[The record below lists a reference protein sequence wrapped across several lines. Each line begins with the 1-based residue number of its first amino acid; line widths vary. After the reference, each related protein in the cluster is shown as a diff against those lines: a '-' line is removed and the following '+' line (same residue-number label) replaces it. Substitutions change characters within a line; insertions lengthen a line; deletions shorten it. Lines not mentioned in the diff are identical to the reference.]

1 MDKNNWTYKKL
12 GEICFIER
20 GGSPRPIQQYITNRA
35 DGLNWIKIGD
45 AVEGSKYINSTKEKI
60 IPEGLKKTRFVHKG
74 DFILSNS
81 MSFGKPYI
89 LGIDGCIHDGW
100 LVIRD
105 NNKIFNKSFLY
116 YLLSSPNMYH
126 EFKRLAV
133 GGVVN
138 NLNSNLVRNVVVP
151 IPPLAEQERIVAEL
165 DLLSSIIEKK
175 KAQLKEYDQLAQS
188 IFYDMFGDPITN
200 EKGWEIEKFED
211 VCSSMT
217 KGPFGSDIKKSL
229 YVPKSEDTYKVYIQI
244 NAIEKDAT
252 LGTYYISKEYFD
264 NKMFKFEV
272 KPNDYIITCDGTLG
286 KFLRLPQS
294 IEKGIIS
301 ASLLR
306 LTLNE
311 KINYKYF
318 EHIWDCY
325 ILQQQTKDIRNTA
338 LKHLPS
344 ASKMGKTLIPL
355 PPLSLQQEFAS
366 KIEAI
371 ERQKTLI
378 QQSIDEVQTLFDSR
392 MDYWFG

>member
-1 MDKNNWTYKKL
+1 MNKHGWTYKKL
-12 GEICFIER
+12 GETCLIER
-20 GGSPRPIQQYITNRA
+20 GGSPRPIQQYLTDKD

-45 AVEGSKYINSTKEKI
+45 AVEGSKYITSTKEKI
-60 IPEGLKKTRFVHKG
+60 KPEGLKKTRFVHKG

-105 NNKIFNKSFLY
+105 SNETFNKSFLY
-116 YLLSSPNMYH
+116 YLLSSPNMYQ

-138 NLNSNLVRNVVVP
+138 NLNSSIVRNVVVP
-151 IPPLAEQERIVAEL
+151 VPPLTEQERIVAEL
-165 DLLSSIIEKK
+165 DLLSRIIEKK

-188 IFYDMFGDPITN
+188 IFYSMFGDPITN
-200 EKGWEIEKFED
+200 EKGWEIKTFGD
-211 VCSSMT
+211 VCFSMT

-229 YVPKSEDTYKVYIQI
+229 YVPKSEDAYKVYIQI
-244 NAIEKDAT
+244 NAIEQDVT
-252 LGTYYISKEYFD
+252 LGSYYISKEYFD
-264 NKMFKFEV
+264 SKMFRFEV

-286 KFLRLPQS
+286 KYIRLPKS

-306 LTLNE
+306 VTLNE
-311 KINYKYF
+311 NICHKFF
-318 EHIWDCY
+318 EYIWDCY
-325 ILQQQTKDIRNTA
+325 ILPQQTKDIRNTA

-344 ASKMGKTLIPL
+344 ATKMSKTPLPL
-355 PPLSLQQEFAS
+355 PPLSLQQQFAER
-366 KIEAI
+366 IEAI
-371 ERQKTLI
+371 EKQKALV
-378 QQSIDEVQTLFDSR
+378 QASIAETETLFNSR
-392 MDYWFG
+392 MDYYFN

>member
-1 MDKNNWTYKKL
+1 MNKHGWTYKKL
-12 GEICFIER
+12 GEVCDIER
-20 GGSPRPIQQYITNRA
+20 GGSPRPIEKYITTDVN
-35 DGLNWIKIGD
+35 GLNWIKIGD

-60 IPEGLKKTRFVHKG
+60 IPEGLKKTRLVHKG

-105 NNKIFNKSFLY
+105 SDNIFNKSYLY
-116 YLLSSPNMYH
+116 YLLSSPNMYQ

-138 NLNSNLVRNVVVP
+138 NLNRDLVRNVVVP
-151 IPPLAEQERIVAEL
+151 IPSLSEQGRIVEEL
-165 DLLSSIIEKK
+165 DLLSGIIDKK
-175 KAQLKEYDQLAQS
+175 KEQLKAYDQLAQS
-188 IFYDMFGDPITN
+188 IFYNMFGDPINN
-200 EKGWEIEKFED
+200 EKGWEVKRFEE

-229 YVPKSEDTYKVYIQI
+229 YVPKSKDTYKVYIQI

-252 LGTYYISKEYFD
+252 LGSYYISKEYFD
-264 NKMFKFEV
+264 NKMFRFEV

-306 LTLNE
+306 LTLNK

-318 EHIWDCY
+318 EHIWDCC
-325 ILQQQTKDIRNTA
+325 ILHQQTKDIRNTA

-355 PPLSLQQEFAS
+355 PPLSLQQEFAERV
-366 KIEAI
+366 EAI
-371 ERQKTLI
+371 ERQKALVR
-378 QQSIDEVQTLFDSR
+378 QSIDETQTLFDSR
-392 MDYWFG
+392 MDFWFD

>member
-1 MDKNNWTYKKL
+1 MREGWEYKKL
-12 GEICFIER
+12 GEVCEIER
-20 GGSPRPIQQYITNRA
+20 GGSPRPIQQYITNDE

-60 IPEGLKKTRFVHKG
+60 RKEGLKKTRFVHKG

-105 NNKIFNKSFLY
+105 THNHFDKSFLY
-116 YLLSSPNMYH
+116 YLLGSPNMYN

-138 NLNSNLVRNVVVP
+138 NLNSQLVRNVFVP
-151 IPPLAEQERIVAEL
+151 VPPLSEQQRIVSEL

-188 IFYDMFGDPITN
+188 IFYDMFGDPIEN
-200 EKGWEIEKFED
+200 PKGWEVKELGE
-211 VCSSMT
+211 VCASMT

-229 YVPKSEDTYKVYIQI
+229 FVPKSNDTYKVYIQA
-244 NAIEKDAT
+244 NAIGKDIS
-252 LGTYYISKEYFD
+252 LGDYYISKDYFES
-264 NKMFKFEV
+264 KMFRFEV

-286 KFLRLPQS
+286 KYIRLPHY
-294 IEKGIIS
+294 IERGVIS

-306 LTLNE
+306 LTLNDI
-311 KINYKYF
+311 INHRYF
-318 EHIWDCY
+318 EYLWDYY

-344 ASKMGKTLIPL
+344 ATKMSKTPIPF
-355 PPLSLQQEFAS
+355 PPLTLQQSFAE
-366 KIEAI
+366 KMEAI
-371 ERQKTLI
+371 EKQKELI
-378 QQSIDEVQTLFDSR
+378 KQSITETEILFNSR
-392 MDYWFG
+392 MDYYFN